1 MLKLKRVMKTGV
13 FAVSFGIASTPIVMS
28 SSARLEPVEAVDVAP
43 RAFAFRMAG
52 DFAQTGRPVDAPL
65 VTVARTSVL
74 HIMKHQVTVAE
85 YDRCVAEARC
95 LSHPRSESSDPNR
108 RLCKRAG
115 RMRLPMRAGFP
126 RRLAKHGVFP
136 RTRNGFS
143 QPGRVFMTMHYR
155 LPPRATPPC
164 VGLPV
169 TIRNQRR
176 RHWISGRAL
185 PEPSAQMNT
194 DCSIC
199 RGMSGNGRIPAS
211 FGSRLTRWASPLA
224 RRSSIAGCESSK
236 ANTAPL

>member
-1 MLKLKRVMKTGV
+1 MLTLKLKRVMKTGM
-13 FAVSFGIASTPIVMS
+13 FAVSFGIASPIVMS

-43 RAFAFRMAG
+43 RAFAYRMAD
-52 DFAQTGRPVDAPL
+52 DFAQAGRSVDAPL
-65 VTVARTSVL
+65 VTVARSSVL
-74 HIMKHQVTVAE
+74 HIMKHQVTAASPRP
-85 YDRCVAEARC
+85 DACRILDLEALILIC
-95 LSHPRSESSDPNR
+95 

-143 QPGRVFMTMHYR
+143 QPGRVFMTMRYR

-176 RHWISGRAL
+176 RHWISGHAL

-224 RRSSIAGCESSK
+224 RRSSIAGCKSSK